1 VSYPMRAR
9 RRGAADDPARAWPSL
24 WDGGG
29 RAPLLQRPE
38 RPIPQNQGI
47 AGSGLR
53 QLHRSDADVVVAGG
67 MHLENLTLEPR
78 CATLDQGD
86 AVRSDPMW
94 DLSPFRVDCRRAS
107 REALGDE
114 LLVAREH
121 ADIELACFDHS
132 QPGHAAVL
140 EADQDERRVGGN

>member
-1 VSYPMRAR
+1 MQVSMQQFE
-9 RRGAADDPARAWPSL
+9 AAAQAALDEIPDEF
-24 WDGGG
+24 
-29 RAPLLQRPE
+29 QRYLE
-38 RPIPQNQGI
+38 NTVFII
-47 AGSGLR
+47 EES
-53 QLHRSDADVVVAGG
+53 SADG

-78 CATLDQGD
+78 CAALDQGD

-94 DLSPFRVDCRRAS
+94 DLSPSRVDRRRPS

-114 LLVAREH
+114 LLVARQH

-140 EADQDERRVGGN
+140 EPDQDERRAGRNTG